1 MSHPARVSKKCAGG
15 ALAAHLDLS
24 VAAIAKLA
32 KDGVIVRLDRGA
44 YDMDASRINYIRH
57 LRATAAGRGGVDAV
71 ESLSQER
78 ARLAKE
84 QADGHA
90 IKNAAL
96 RGEMV
101 SVADVDAT
109 WSGIM
114 SDVRA
119 GILAIQ
125 SRVQQRVMS
134 LTASDVAAI
143 DAELREVLTALGNDS
158 LSVEK
163 GR

>member
-1 MSHPARVSKKCAGG
+1 MELSGPELASMFGVS
-15 ALAAHLDLS
+15 
-24 VAAIAKLA
+24 VQVVAKLA
-32 KDGVIVRLDRGA
+32 KEGHVERTSRGK
-44 YDMDASRINYIRH
+44 YDLALSVGRYCAH
-57 LRATAAGRGGVDAV
+57 LRAGAAGRGGVDAV

-90 IKNAAL
+90 LKNAAL

-119 GILAIQ
+119 GILAIP

-134 LTASDVAAI
+134 LTATDVAAI
-143 DAELREVLTALGNDS
+143 DAELREVLTALGNDK

-163 GR
+163 DRR